1 MLSFVASSHSLFDS
15 SEVTNTVLALRTL
28 GTFDFDG
35 KMQIKAN
42 SWHSFGICLL
52 RHMKD
57 LLKNGQVDMVKN
69 PVKAVLHF
77 AIFSATFLA
86 TPL

>member
-42 SWHSFGICLL
+42 SWHFIW
-52 RHMKD
+52 D
-57 LLKNGQVDMVKN
+57 L
-69 PVKAVLHF
+69 
-77 AIFSATFLA
+77 SAETHERF
-86 TPL
+86 T